1 MFEGFELEYVDVG
14 EVTLPVRHV
23 GQGEPVVLL
32 HGHPRTHTTWHRVAP
47 RLAGSF
53 FVVCPDLR
61 GYGRS
66 TLPGDQ
72 PEHAQSSKRAMAND
86 VGAATRHPGSQQ
98 LSLVGPGR
106 GSLVVFRI
114 AMDPPQ
120 AVTRLV
126 VMDGLP
132 VVEHLER
139 LDEVFVR
146 TWWHWWFLGQT
157 DKPAERVINADPDAW
172 YRTPTPAE
180 MGEGNHADVWAAL
193 RDPAVVHGMCEDYRA
208 GLRID
213 RAHEEADRA
222 AGRRVACPMLLLAA
236 SEDDIDIH
244 GDPEEIWRV
253 WVAGELRS
261 MPIHSG
267 HHQAEQAP
275 EELAEALLGFRAAPV
290 PPRAPLRLRE

>member
-1 MFEGFELEYVDVG
+1 MFEGFTLEYVDVG
-14 EVTLPVRHV
+14 DATLRVRHG
-23 GQGEPVVLL
+23 GQGRPVVLL

-47 RLAGSF
+47 VLAESF

-66 TLPGDQ
+66 SLPPDA
-72 PEHAQSSKRAMAND
+72 PEHAQSSKRAMAQD
-86 VGAATRHPGSQQ
+86 VVALMRHLGHERFAV
-98 LSLVGPGR
+98 VGHDR
-106 GSLVVFRI
+106 GSLVAFRT
-114 AMDPPQ
+114 AMDHPQ

-139 LDEVFVR
+139 LNERFVR

-157 DKPAERVINADPDAW
+157 EKPAESFINADPDAW
-172 YRTPTPAE
+172 YDIPSPAAL
-180 MGEGNHADVWAAL
+180 GEGNHADLSAAL

-213 RAHEEADRA
+213 RRCEEADRA
-222 AGRRVACPMLLLAA
+222 AGRRITCPMLLLAA
-236 SEDDIDIH
+236 TEDDIDIH
-244 GDPEEIWRV
+244 GDPAEIWRP
-253 WVAGELRS
+253 WVAAEFHSRA
-261 MPIHSG
+261 IHSG

-275 EELAEALLGFRAAPV
+275 GELSDALTAFLA
-290 PPRAPLRLRE
+290 